1 MVLRKLGYVEIDGDW
16 GTMNLIVSV
25 YSKIYSK
32 RSKPF
37 SYTAAIWPSVQ
48 DGGVKTD
55 QGSIGDVQE
64 TGKIL

>member
-32 RSKPF
+32 E
-37 SYTAAIWPSVQ
+37 
-48 DGGVKTD
+48 D
-55 QGSIGDVQE
+55 
-64 TGKIL
+64 